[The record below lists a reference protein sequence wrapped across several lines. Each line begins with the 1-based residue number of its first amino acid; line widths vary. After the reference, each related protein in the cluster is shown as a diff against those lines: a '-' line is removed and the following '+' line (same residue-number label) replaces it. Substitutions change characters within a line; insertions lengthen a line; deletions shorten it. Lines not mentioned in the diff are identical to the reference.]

1 VKNLDQPESLFS
13 VLRAADPQFRVAN
26 ATIEKEDIMLRDAIF
41 QAARR
46 GMPLV
51 APEGPAV
58 PPGKN
63 NQSASF
69 AVQGITSIE

>member
-1 VKNLDQPESLFS
+1 MPLSKRKIIDN
-13 VLRAADPQFRVAN
+13 
-26 ATIEKEDIMLRDAIF
+26 MLRDPIF
-41 QAARR
+41 QAARG

-63 NQSASF
+63 NQSAGF
-69 AVQGITSIE
+69 AVFIYFIYVILPLFLLFIFLLSVFHISS